1 MSNNFYSQ
9 TIGWVLIIIGI
20 ILGFVGFVGIML
32 FMDANN
38 PNSPPAILFV
48 MVIGGLA
55 LGLVGRNTFKS
66 KKINNQTSI
75 NEDTTQKESKFNGEK
90 NLDDDRYQLYLV
102 EKYDIK
108 KNETLNKYV
117 FKGQPYKELKEA
129 LEKAHELDL
138 K

>member
-1 MSNNFYSQ
+1 MSNDFSSQ
-9 TIGWVLIIIGI
+9 TIGWLLIIIGI

-32 FMDANN
+32 YMDSNN
-38 PNSPPAILFV
+38 PNSPPVILFV
-48 MVIGGLA
+48 MVIGGLVLA
-55 LGLVGRNTFKS
+55 LVGRNTFKS
-66 KKINNQTSI
+66 KKVNNHTSI
-75 NEDTTQKESKFNGEK
+75 HEDTTQKESKFNGEK
-90 NLDDDRYQLYLV
+90 NLDNDTYQLYLV

>member
-1 MSNNFYSQ
+1 M
-9 TIGWVLIIIGI
+9 GWVLIIIGI

-32 FMDANN
+32 FMDGNN